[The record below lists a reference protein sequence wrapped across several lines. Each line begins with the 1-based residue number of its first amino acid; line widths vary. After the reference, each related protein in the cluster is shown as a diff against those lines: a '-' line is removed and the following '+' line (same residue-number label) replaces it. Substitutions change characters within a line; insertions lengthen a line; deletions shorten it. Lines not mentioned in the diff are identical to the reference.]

1 LSFRLLSCFNFLSS
15 EMGSPFFLRLFVLR
29 LVVFRLL
36 VLISRNCDRQ
46 EFSLIQAEASVNLL
60 RLELCEERADH
71 RLTATLRPQCHCQGH
86 HHRERQERRRRPYH
100 RRQRSWSGSDLRPS
114 EDSDDDRQV
123 KVGKTYCT

>member
-1 LSFRLLSCFNFLSS
+1 
-15 EMGSPFFLRLFVLR
+15 MGSPFFLRLFVLR